1 MVEIDVQDR
10 DLPVGSPGPI
20 DSRVHLSLEEAAVR
34 QLGELVVAAQ
44 VLDPSPVVLALG
56 HVAYERHEDP
66 ARAPLEQPDA
76 RFGGKRL
83 PVAAPGDQLDRA
95 RPTAAQRLVGLGQG
109 ADGGRILDEVAQ
121 RDAGGL
127 SACVTER
134 VSQALVLTSRT
145 RPSSP

>member
-95 RPTAAQRLVGLGQG
+95 RPPPHSVSSASVRGPMAVVSSTRS
-109 ADGGRILDEVAQ
+109 
-121 RDAGGL
+121 L
-127 SACVTER
+127 SATPAGSAR
-134 VSQALVLTSRT
+134 A
-145 RPSSP
+145 